1 MSPRCAADGN
11 AGMTHTPFCLQKK
24 KSKAPVMA
32 TTTPTYMPAQLVATC
47 ERCIQVP
54 AQALRNIRFVCRKNK
69 TRLSYPEQAL
79 LPACKNCKQIAAKP
93 ARLWKRSCIST
104 GPDVQNSRF
113 FCSPAFCPTSVQHRY
128 NACPAAPRVRKPL
141 TL

>member
-1 MSPRCAADGN
+1 VTNDKAS
-11 AGMTHTPFCLQKK
+11 TTQILFCLQKK
-24 KSKAPVMA
+24 KETGTAASKADA
-32 TTTPTYMPAQLVATC
+32 TTARLP
-47 ERCIQVP
+47 
-54 AQALRNIRFVCRKNK
+54 FVYRKNVMQ
-69 TRLSYPEQAL
+69 RSLPEQRSH
-79 LPACKNCKQIAAKP
+79 PASPRWHAKP